1 MFTYQGKTALI
12 TGASSGIGRAFAH
25 ALARLRLFREP
36 IRRGNSADGVGDV
49 EAESRGITVHG
60 KTCDPESHLLGR
72 AGHPVLNPPGQHP
85 HKPVRQADDHELRW
99 RGIRVIG
106 CSQA

>member
-1 MFTYQGKTALI
+1 MLHTLFP
-12 TGASSGIGRAFAH
+12 SNRSFA
-25 ALARLRLFREP
+25 AERGEKETNRLRLFREP

-49 EAESRGITVHG
+49 EAENRRIAVHSKACEPG
-60 KTCDPESHLLGR
+60 GHLLGR
-72 AGHPVLNPPGQHP
+72 EGHPVLNPPREHP

-99 RGIRVIG
+99 RGIRVID